1 MINVKTWNN
10 LELISKKTFNSCSSI
25 FNNYKSL
32 QDDEQQTEPPPRAK
46 FSDTVTQFVIYDAY
60 VTYEAEKEALE
71 EQDRKGKSNEQN
83 KYKRLLGETQV
94 EPNDEAN
101 ESLLKSAR
109 ILERMVNQNTFNE
122 IALGE

>member
-1 MINVKTWNN
+1 M
-10 LELISKKTFNSCSSI
+10 
-25 FNNYKSL
+25 
-32 QDDEQQTEPPPRAK
+32 
-46 FSDTVTQFVIYDAY
+46 TQFVIYDAY
-60 VTYEAEKEALE
+60 VNYEAEKEALE

-94 EPNDEAN
+94 EPSDEAN

>member
-1 MINVKTWNN
+1 MKTILRVKGSQLRVSNT
-10 LELISKKTFNSCSSI
+10 
-25 FNNYKSL
+25 YKSL

-83 KYKRLLGETQV
+83 KYKRLLGETHV

>member
-1 MINVKTWNN
+1 MKTILRVKGSQLRVSNT
-10 LELISKKTFNSCSSI
+10 
-25 FNNYKSL
+25 YKSL

-109 ILERMVNQNTFNE
+109 ILERMVNQNTFNLILTE
-122 IALGE
+122 LYIFKGPNFCR